1 MLEIIITAVLPSLTV
16 GILLAIFNKRQ
27 QKKASVIE
35 EEKKARLESE
45 YLQLNLTVATAQ
57 LAYAVAMA
65 VKRGEPNGEIED
77 GIEAY
82 DKAIRDFRKFEK
94 KQIVKGRV
102 I

>member
-1 MLEIIITAVLPSLTV
+1 MAILPSLTV

-35 EEKKARLESE
+35 EEKEARLESE

>member
-1 MLEIIITAVLPSLTV
+1 MIETIIMAILPSLTV
-16 GILLAIFNKRQ
+16 GILLAIFNRKQ
-27 QKKASVIE
+27 QKKSSEIE
-35 EEKKARLESE
+35 EEKEARLESE

-57 LAYAVAMA
+57 LSYAVAMA
-65 VKRGEPNGEIED
+65 VKRGEPNGEIEE
-77 GIEAY
+77 GIKAY